1 MAASIPFMRPM
12 TLFIMLIEPKWEFAR
27 ALSLAVWIVFV
38 WGLLGTVMYIIHAY
52 AIPTM
57 RYPRLQQNGDVI
69 TTGSIYCPLRNT
81 IKGVISII
89 AFKYLD
95 ERTIM
100 LKLGRTE
107 NNSRSGI
114 TGEKGIHGPA
124 FPICLPPGCHVTLTI
139 DNVAREFTPVG
150 VGEGAVRASGESVN
164 SSNSDECNMYII
176 VRLIKTG
183 IFSNLLITYLGTF
196 LELKGNEWTPC
207 LCPCGLY
214 GPLLPLPSKFGYLPY
229 YDSDYINDN
238 EKCRTIIMIGAGTG
252 VMPYFNIIEAALK
265 IKNDNT
271 IIKLLS
277 LPGSIS
283 NSSSNHDGLCKFI
296 VKKIK
301 DLTDLSLKLKSD
313 NMSSN
318 RFMSINCSSR
328 FQSNMLDK
336 WLYDK
341 SAPLSDN
348 DDTITHRS
356 EIDRTIV
363 WICGPPGFGQSCRSM
378 LVKEKKFR
386 IRQIFV
392 LGVDD
397 R

>member
-12 TLFIMLIEPKWEFAR
+12 TLFIMLLEPRWEFAR

-69 TTGSIYCPLRNT
+69 TTGSIYCPLTNT
-81 IKGVISII
+81 IQGVISII

-95 ERTIM
+95 ERTII

-107 NNSRSGI
+107 NNSVSGI
-114 TGEKGIHGPA
+114 TGEKGTHGPA
-124 FPICLPPGCHVTLTI
+124 FPISLPPGCHVTITI
-139 DNVAREFTPVG
+139 DNIAREFTPVNL
-150 VGEGAVRASGESVN
+150 EIDS
-164 SSNSDECNMYII
+164 SDESNMYII
-176 VRLIKTG
+176 VRLVKTG

-196 LELKGNEWTPC
+196 LNLKENEWTPC

-214 GPLLPLPSKFGYLPY
+214 GPLLPLPSKFGYLPH

-283 NSSSNHDGLCKFI
+283 NNSSDHNGLCKFI

-301 DLTDLSLKLKSD
+301 ELTDLSLKLKSD

-318 RFMSINCSSR
+318 RFMSMNCSSR
-328 FQSNMLDK
+328 FQSNMLDN
-336 WLYDK
+336 WLYEK
-341 SAPLSDN
+341 SKPLSDN
-348 DDTITHRS
+348 DDDTVTHRS

-363 WICGPPGFGQSCRSM
+363 WICGPPGFGRSCRSM

>member
-12 TLFIMLIEPKWEFAR
+12 TLFIMLLEPKWEFAR

-69 TTGSIYCPLRNT
+69 TTGSIYCPLTNT
-81 IKGVISII
+81 IQGVISII

-95 ERTIM
+95 ERTII

-107 NNSRSGI
+107 NNSVSGI
-114 TGEKGIHGPA
+114 TGEKGTHGPA
-124 FPICLPPGCHVTLTI
+124 FPISLPPGCHVTITI
-139 DNVAREFTPVG
+139 DNIAREFTPVNL
-150 VGEGAVRASGESVN
+150 EIDS
-164 SSNSDECNMYII
+164 SDESNMYII
-176 VRLIKTG
+176 VRLVKTG

-196 LELKGNEWTPC
+196 LNLKENEWTPC

-214 GPLLPLPSKFGYLPY
+214 GPLLPLPSKFGYLPH

-283 NSSSNHDGLCKFI
+283 NNSSDHNGLCKFI

-301 DLTDLSLKLKSD
+301 ELTDLSLKLKSD

-318 RFMSINCSSR
+318 RFMSMNCSSR
-328 FQSNMLDK
+328 FQSNMLDN
-336 WLYDK
+336 WLYEK
-341 SAPLSDN
+341 SKPLSDN
-348 DDTITHRS
+348 DDDTVTHRS

-363 WICGPPGFGQSCRSM
+363 WICGPPGFGRSCRSM

>member
-12 TLFIMLIEPKWEFAR
+12 TLCIMLLEPNWEFAR

-52 AIPTM
+52 AVPTM
-57 RYPRLQQNGDVI
+57 RYPRLQHNGDVI
-69 TTGSIYCPLRNT
+69 TTGSIYCPLTNT

-89 AFKYLD
+89 ACKYLD

-107 NNSRSGI
+107 NNFKSGI

-124 FPICLPPGCHVTLTI
+124 FPISLPPGCHVTLTI
-139 DNVAREFTPVG
+139 DNIAREFTPVKLDI
-150 VGEGAVRASGESVN
+150 N
-164 SSNSDECNMYII
+164 NSDECNMYII

-183 IFSNLLITYLGTF
+183 KFSNLLITYLGTF
-196 LELKGNEWTPC
+196 LSLKENEWTPC

-214 GPLLPLPSKFGYLPY
+214 GPLLPLPSKFGYLPH
-229 YDSDYINDN
+229 YDSDYINDD

-265 IKNDNT
+265 IKNDDT

-277 LPGSIS
+277 LPGSFP
-283 NSSSNHDGLCKFI
+283 NNSSNHNGLCKFI
-296 VKKIK
+296 VEKIK

-313 NMSSN
+313 NMSST
-318 RFMSINCSSR
+318 RFTSMNLSSR
-328 FQSNMLDK
+328 FQSNMLDD

-341 SAPLSDN
+341 SKPLSDN
-348 DDTITHRS
+348 DTVIHRS

-363 WICGPPGFGQSCRSM
+363 WICGPPGFGKSCKSM